1 MYRKNPCTIVTFYFP
16 AENILRVLKYYLYKP
31 NFIFVNEQEIIK
43 GLLEKDEKA
52 FREVFETFRKNVYH
66 TCFGFVHNKQD
77 AEDIA
82 QDVFIEIYRSVIK
95 FRGDSMFS
103 TWVYRI
109 CVNKS
114 LNHIRKHKNS
124 KFLYPIELLFSGVKD
139 DDNRIEMIEP
149 STHED
154 SIERKEMKKVLHKAI
169 DSLPENQRIA
179 FTLSKFDD
187 LSYNEIAEVMNTSL
201 SAVESLIH
209 RAKLGLQKKLL
220 KYKKSSL

>member
-1 MYRKNPCTIVTFYFP
+1 M
-16 AENILRVLKYYLYKP
+16 
-31 NFIFVNEQEIIK
+31 NEQEIIK

-52 FREVFETFRKNVYH
+52 FRKVVEAFHKNVFH

-82 QDVFIEIYRSVIK
+82 QDVFIELYRSITK
-95 FRGDSMFS
+95 FRGDAKLS

-109 CVNKS
+109 SVNKS
-114 LNHIRKHKNS
+114 LNHIRKYKNS
-124 KFLYPIELLFSGVKD
+124 KLIYPIDLLFKGVKD
-139 DDNRIEMIEP
+139 EDSNIEMTEP

-154 SIERKEMKKVLHKAI
+154 SVERKEMKKILHQAI

-187 LSYNEIAEVMNTSL
+187 LAYNEIAEVMETSL

-209 RAKLGLQKKLL
+209 RAKFGLQKKLL

>member
-1 MYRKNPCTIVTFYFP
+1 M
-16 AENILRVLKYYLYKP
+16 
-31 NFIFVNEQEIIK
+31 NEQEIIN
-43 GLLEKDEKA
+43 GLLSKDEKA
-52 FREVFETFRKNVYH
+52 FRKVVETFRKNVYH

-82 QDVFIEIYRSVIK
+82 QDVFIEVYRSVNK
-95 FRGDSMFS
+95 FRGDSRLS

-124 KFLYPIELLFSGVKD
+124 RLVYPIELLFSGVKNG
-139 DDNRIEMIEP
+139 DNHAEIADP
-149 STHED
+149 STHEG
-154 SIERKEMKKVLHKAI
+154 SIEHKEMRKVLHQAI

-187 LSYNEIAEVMNTSL
+187 LSYNEIAAVMETSL

-209 RAKLGLQKKLL
+209 RAKLGLQRKLL
-220 KYKKSSL
+220 KYSKSSL

>member
-1 MYRKNPCTIVTFYFP
+1 M
-16 AENILRVLKYYLYKP
+16 
-31 NFIFVNEQEIIK
+31 NEQEIIK
-43 GLLEKDEKA
+43 GLLEKDENA
-52 FREVFETFRKNVYH
+52 FRKVVETFRKNVYH

-82 QDVFIEIYRSVIK
+82 QDVFIELYRSVSK
-95 FRGDSMFS
+95 FRGDAKLS

-114 LNHIRKHKNS
+114 LNHIRKYKNS
-124 KFLYPIELLFSGVKD
+124 KLLYPIEILFGGLKD
-139 DDNRIEMIEP
+139 EDSRVEMIEP

-154 SIERKEMKKVLHKAI
+154 NVERKELKKVLHHAI
-169 DSLPENQRIA
+169 DSLPESQRTA

-187 LSYNEIAEVMNTSL
+187 LSYNEIAEVMETSL

-209 RAKLGLQKKLL
+209 RAKLSLQKKLL
-220 KYKKSSL
+220 KYKISSL

>member
-1 MYRKNPCTIVTFYFP
+1 M
-16 AENILRVLKYYLYKP
+16 
-31 NFIFVNEQEIIK
+31 NEQEIIK

-52 FREVFETFRKNVYH
+52 FREVVETFRKNVYH

-82 QDVFIEIYRSVIK
+82 QDVFIELYRSVTK
-95 FRGDSMFS
+95 FRGDSKLS

-124 KFLYPIELLFSGVKD
+124 KLLLPIEMLFSGVKD
-139 DDNRIEMIEP
+139 DENRTEITEP
-149 STHED
+149 STPENSFEH
-154 SIERKEMKKVLHKAI
+154 KEMKKVLHQAI
-169 DSLPENQRIA
+169 DSLPENQRTA
-179 FTLSKFDD
+179 FTLSKFED
-187 LSYNEIAEVMNTSL
+187 LSYIETAKVMETSL

>member
-1 MYRKNPCTIVTFYFP
+1 
-16 AENILRVLKYYLYKP
+16 
-31 NFIFVNEQEIIK
+31 VNEQDIIK
-43 GLLEKDEKA
+43 GLHEKDEKA
-52 FREVFETFRKNVYH
+52 FRKVVEAFKKNVYH

-82 QDVFIEIYRSVIK
+82 QDVFIELYRSVTK
-95 FRGDSMFS
+95 FRGDSKLS

-124 KFLYPIELLFSGVKD
+124 KLLYPIEMLFRGVRD
-139 DDNRIEMIEP
+139 EDSRVEMTEP
-149 STHED
+149 SSHED
-154 SIERKEMKKVLHKAI
+154 GVERKEMKRVLHQAI
-169 DSLPENQRIA
+169 DSLPENQRTA

-187 LSYNEIAEVMNTSL
+187 LSYNEIAEVMKTSL

-209 RAKLGLQKKLL
+209 RAKLSLQKKLL
-220 KYKKSSL
+220 NYNKSSL

>member
-1 MYRKNPCTIVTFYFP
+1 VT
-16 AENILRVLKYYLYKP
+16 
-31 NFIFVNEQEIIK
+31 EQEIIK

-52 FREVFETFRKNVYH
+52 FREVVETFRKNVYH
-66 TCFGFVHNKQD
+66 TCFGFVHNRQD

-82 QDVFIEIYRSVIK
+82 QDVFIELYRSVNK
-95 FRGDSMFS
+95 FRGDSKLS

-124 KFLYPIELLFSGVKD
+124 KLLYPIELLFSGLRD
-139 DDNRIEMIEP
+139 DGNRTEMEEP
-149 STHED
+149 SAQED
-154 SIERKEMKKVLHKAI
+154 NVERKEMKKVLHQAI
-169 DSLPENQRIA
+169 DSLPENQRTA

-187 LSYNEIAEVMNTSL
+187 LSYNEISEVMETSL

-220 KYKKSSL
+220 KYRKSSL